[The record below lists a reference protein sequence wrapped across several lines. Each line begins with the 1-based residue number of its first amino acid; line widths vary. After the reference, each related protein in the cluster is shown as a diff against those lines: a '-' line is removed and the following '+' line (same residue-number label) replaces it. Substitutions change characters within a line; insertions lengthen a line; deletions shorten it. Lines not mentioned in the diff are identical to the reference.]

1 MTATNEMSKSERIAR
16 KAVASLSTEEIV
28 KQFEL
33 TELVNEPEI
42 SIVRGW
48 YMDELESRNPEAF
61 EKWLDAYTESPREFF
76 LK

>member
-1 MTATNEMSKSERIAR
+1 MATTSKSEEIAR
-16 KAVASLSTEEIV
+16 RAVASLTTEEIV

-33 TELVNEPEI
+33 TELSNAPEI

-48 YMDELESRNPEAF
+48 YMDELEKRNPAAF
-61 EKWLDAYTESPREFF
+61 DKWIDAYTESPREFF

>member
-1 MTATNEMSKSERIAR
+1 MKEMSASEKIAR

-33 TELVNEPEI
+33 TELMNAPET

-48 YMDELESRNPEAF
+48 YMDELEKRNPAAF
-61 EKWLDAYTESPREFF
+61 EAWLDAYTESPRAYF

>member
-1 MTATNEMSKSERIAR
+1 MQTMSKSEEIAR

-28 KQFEL
+28 TQFEI
-33 TELVNEPEI
+33 TELINKPEI

-48 YMDELESRNPEAF
+48 YMDELEKRNPAAF
-61 EKWLDAYTESPREFF
+61 EAWIDAYSESPREYF

>member
-1 MTATNEMSKSERIAR
+1 MKEMSASEKIAR

-33 TELVNEPEI
+33 TELLNAPET

-48 YMDELESRNPEAF
+48 YIDELEKRNPAAF
-61 EKWLDAYTESPREFF
+61 DAWIEAYTESPREFF
-76 LK
+76 IK